1 MSQTMACCP
10 ILGGLLGWFG
20 MGLVIAGDCPAVWD
34 SWLADDFELPYN
46 YHIISN
52 CRVTKM
58 GGRLMSVFEEV
69 LEEEFGRSVRLSDHM
84 QAELELLP
92 KGSVRSRK
100 IKGREYYY
108 LNYREGDK
116 VKSDY
121 VPASDIDDVRRKIE
135 RRKELKAALKEQERT
150 RQQIERAL
158 GRVPDVV

>member
-1 MSQTMACCP
+1 
-10 ILGGLLGWFG
+10 
-20 MGLVIAGDCPAVWD
+20 
-34 SWLADDFELPYN
+34 
-46 YHIISN
+46 
-52 CRVTKM
+52 
-58 GGRLMSVFEEV
+58 MSVLEEV
-69 LEEEFGRSVRLSDHM
+69 LEEEYGRSVRLSGHL
-84 QAELELLP
+84 QAELESLP

-121 VPASDIDDVRRKIE
+121 VPASDVDDVRQKIE

-158 GRVPDVV
+158 GRTPDVV